1 MVRLQRTGAQR
12 GRGMGRWC
20 VEKWRVR
27 VSEQGGWAVCFT
39 TARRFG
45 QAAFHAAGNGNR
57 GGANRFFESRLSRF
71 SLGLDVWIAGG
82 SDRMARLLNARRV
95 GGRRLSRD
103 GLFLDLMFGDATG
116 QHVDSL
122 LAHDNLTG
130 SRGEDRHEADG
141 AAIAIDPVPGQP
153 DAVGRS
159 EGRVASV
166 IGELFGREGE
176 LAAWQFLRAIAIGV
190 VVGVDEQLARNFD
203 RLIRLI
209 IKVETTTKPACRP
222 LAQLGEH
229 IG

>member
-1 MVRLQRTGAQR
+1 MIG
-12 GRGMGRWC
+12 
-20 VEKWRVR
+20 
-27 VSEQGGWAVCFT
+27 
-39 TARRFG
+39 
-45 QAAFHAAGNGNR
+45 H
-57 GGANRFFESRLSRF
+57 
-71 SLGLDVWIAGG
+71 
-82 SDRMARLLNARRV
+82 
-95 GGRRLSRD
+95 
-103 GLFLDLMFGDATG
+103 ATG

-130 SRGEDRHEADG
+130 GRGEDRYKADR

-153 DAVGRS
+153 DAVRRS

-176 LAAWQFLRAIAIGV
+176 LAAWQLLRAIAIGV

-203 RLIRLI
+203 RLIRRI
-209 IKVETTTKPACRP
+209 VEVQTTTKSASRP